1 MTGARDPQG
10 KPWPKRHG
18 LMSIIAT
25 EADGAWWSSVFH
37 NQDLMTPEQA
47 AQIAGLLK

>member
-1 MTGARDPQG
+1 
-10 KPWPKRHG
+10 
-18 LMSIIAT
+18 MSIVAT
-25 EADGAWWSSVFH
+25 AAGDAWWLSVFH